1 MQLLQKLVY
10 LWDEGEIPMTEEI
23 TRISPEGL
31 RIVESYLQNGQDIL
45 KTAAALNLPA
55 DEVHRLLSKRET
67 QAYVDRLF
75 MESGFRNRSRMAEL
89 MDEIINHKLEEMA
102 DTGMGSSKD
111 IIEILQAAHKMHM
124 DHMAMQI
131 KLIEASNKTPSVAV
145 QINNQGGT
153 NYNSLLEKLMK

>member
-1 MQLLQKLVY
+1 
-10 LWDEGEIPMTEEI
+10 MTEEI

-31 RIVESYLQNGQDIL
+31 RVVEAYLAVGQDIKL
-45 KTAAALNLPA
+45 AAQQLALPVE
-55 DEVHRLLSKRET
+55 EVHRLLDKRET
-67 QAYVDRLF
+67 KAYLDRLY
-75 MESGFRNRSRMAEL
+75 MEAGFRSRDRMGAL

-111 IIEILQAAHKMHM
+111 ILEILALAHKMRM
-124 DHMAMQI
+124 DEMAMQI
-131 KLIEASNKTPSVAV
+131 KLIEAGNKAPSVAV